1 MLRATA
7 RLLALSL
14 ALFTAHA
21 HAQERGFRVHRYE
34 GSTAGSWLFLLER
47 PWYSSTRYG
56 AVGVT
61 FDYGH
66 NPLQPRVPTGRG
78 PLTPIVSNAL
88 VGHVDLAG
96 SLFDR
101 LLLSASLPVT
111 FLETG
116 SPELVSQVGPLQ
128 GIGVGD
134 PRVGLM
140 VRLFG
145 HAERDPFSAHLGA
158 DVWIP
163 IGAQSIHQGDSG
175 VRLLPR
181 AVLAG
186 AFGAGRWTVDLGFLY
201 RPYASFGPPA
211 LGMTAAPEAR
221 VGIALGIS
229 LADDRLYLGPEAQ
242 FAMQVVGDNA
252 FSLYGMNLEVLGGLH
267 YLIGDTVLV
276 GVAGGSAFLGA
287 AGTPDA
293 RAMVRLAFAPRR
305 ERTETK
311 REDGPVVPPVTD
323 DADFDGVSDVLDR
336 CPFEPETKNGV
347 RDADGCPEFHMEQG
361 SALARVLAPTPGKV
375 GPSTPLGVSGSV
387 AAISPDGGSGPSTP
401 LGVSGS
407 VAALSPDSPDA
418 GSGPSTS
425 LGGAVAA
432 ISPDGGSGPSTPL
445 GVSGSV
451 AATSAATFASA
462 DSDGDGV
469 IDDVDRCPVTPED
482 GDGFEDEDGC
492 SEPDNDGDLVADAT
506 DNCPFEAET
515 LNALTDDDGCPDLA
529 PDADKDGV
537 ADGVDR
543 CPLEPE
549 NTDGV
554 RDEDGCPEFAGPTQ
568 ALLSKLLTAPARVTS
583 TPTFVP
589 GETTPAPRDSDKDG
603 VVDDDD
609 RCPVTGEDRDGF
621 EDEDGCSEPDNDDDG
636 IADAKDKCA
645 FEAETINGWKDEDG
659 CPDEDLDADKDGL
672 DYEADRCPLEPGT
685 PLDGCPH
692 APLPALALPGFALPV
707 QVAAPVAVAEA
718 APVETTADFD
728 KDGSNDEADACPA
741 GAEDRDGFE
750 DEDGC
755 AEPDNDRDGLVDAK
769 DKCPFEAETING
781 KKDDDGCP
789 DSGPG
794 LVHVRGGEVVI
805 DDVVRFK
812 LASANLERTAPPL
825 LKQVA
830 STLRAVA
837 SLSIEIQGH
846 TDDTGNAATN
856 IKLSQKRAEAIRTFL
871 VKAGVAPNRLVA
883 KGFGP
888 TRPRATNKTAEGR
901 EQNRRVEF
909 LILGEAK

>member
-1 MLRATA
+1 MLRATV

-14 ALFTAHA
+14 ALFTAYA

-34 GSTAGSWLFLLER
+34 GSTAGTWLFLLER
-47 PWYSSTRYG
+47 PWYSGTRYG

-66 NPLQPRVPTGRG
+66 NALQPRVPTGRG

-116 SPELVSQVGPLQ
+116 SPELVSQVGPLR

-145 HAERDPFSAHLGA
+145 QADRDAFSAHLGA

-175 VRLLPR
+175 VRVLPR

-221 VGIALGIS
+221 AGLALGVS
-229 LADDRLYLGPEAQ
+229 LANGRLYLGPEAQ

-252 FSLYGMNLEVLGGLH
+252 FSVYGMNLELLGGLH

-293 RAMVRLAFAPRR
+293 RAMVRLAFAPLRDR
-305 ERTETK
+305 PEPK
-311 REDGPVVPPVTD
+311 RDDGPVVPRVTD
-323 DADFDGVSDVLDR
+323 DADFDEVSDVLDR

-347 RDADGCPEFHMEQG
+347 RDADGCPEFQMEPG
-361 SALARVLAPTPGKV
+361 SAIARVLAAPPSKAAGPPFIPSGVEGSARTAAVRPGVASVDAGV
-375 GPSTPLGVSGSV
+375 GPSTPLGVSG
-387 AAISPDGGSGPSTP
+387 
-401 LGVSGS
+401 
-407 VAALSPDSPDA
+407 
-418 GSGPSTS
+418 
-425 LGGAVAA
+425 
-432 ISPDGGSGPSTPL
+432 
-445 GVSGSV
+445 
-451 AATSAATFASA
+451 SAATFASA
-462 DSDGDGV
+462 DSDGDGA
-469 IDDVDRCPVTPED
+469 IDALDRCPVTPED
-482 GDGFEDEDGC
+482 ADGFEDEDGC
-492 SEPDNDGDLVADAT
+492 AEPDNDGDLIADAK

-549 NTDGV
+549 NADGV

-568 ALLSKLLTAPARVTS
+568 VLLSKLLAAPARVTS
-583 TPTFVP
+583 TPLLAP
-589 GETTPAPRDSDKDG
+589 SDQTTAARDTDKDG

-609 RCPVTGEDRDGF
+609 RCPVTSEDRDGF

-636 IADAKDKCA
+636 ASDMKDKCP
-645 FEAETINGWKDEDG
+645 FEAETVNGWKDDDG

-672 DYEADRCPLEPGT
+672 AWEADRCPLEPGA

-692 APLPALALPGFALPV
+692 APLPALALPGFALPA
-707 QVAAPVAVAEA
+707 QLAAAEA
-718 APVETTADFD
+718 AHVETTADFD
-728 KDGSNDEADACPA
+728 KDGTNDEADACPA

-781 KKDDDGCP
+781 KQDDDGCP
-789 DSGPG
+789 DPGAG
-794 LVHVRGGEVVI
+794 LVHVRGGAVVI

-812 LASANLERTAPPL
+812 PASANLERSAPPL

-830 STLRAVA
+830 STLRAAA

-846 TDDTGNAATN
+846 TDDTGSAATN
-856 IKLSQKRAEAIRTFL
+856 IKLSQRRAEAIRAFL
-871 VKAGVAPNRLVA
+871 VKAGVAPNSLVA